1 MLAVDCEQM
10 DAFLHDFFTFIQQL
24 LFPVDSPERPLRQ
37 NDLSILDFIMSDFFK
52 NACIRQIH
60 SDPNFLGGSKF
71 FTEQLENMREERRK
85 TSAGKG
91 KQKQTENSSSTADN
105 ASSSSSSTSDSPPEM
120 SQKEM
125 QQLLL
130 KIASKLPST
139 PEAEVV
145 EDRVVTRSSSGKK
158 SSKRQKKQ

>member
-1 MLAVDCEQM
+1 
-10 DAFLHDFFTFIQQL
+10 
-24 LFPVDSPERPLRQ
+24 
-37 NDLSILDFIMSDFFK
+37 
-52 NACIRQIH
+52 
-60 SDPNFLGGSKF
+60 
-71 FTEQLENMREERRK
+71 MREERRK

-120 SQKEM
+120 SQKDM
-125 QQLLL
+125 QKLLL

-145 EDRVVTRSSSGKK
+145 EDRVTTRSSSGKK
-158 SSKRQKKQ
+158 SAKRQ